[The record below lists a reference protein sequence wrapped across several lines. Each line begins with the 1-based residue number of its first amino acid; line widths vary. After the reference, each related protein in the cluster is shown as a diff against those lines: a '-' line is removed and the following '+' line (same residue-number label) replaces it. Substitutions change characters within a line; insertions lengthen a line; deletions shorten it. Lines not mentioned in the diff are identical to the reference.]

1 REPAADGAADR
12 RRACGRSAPADYRP
26 RDPADGRAHI
36 RRPRDAARTRHPRA
50 RREPAR
56 GAPPRCGR
64 RPRYRRDLLHL
75 VGARRRRGRASW
87 VRLQRDLS
95 PDGHALRAE
104 GVHGDGRRRDGKPS
118 RGGARRLHPRD
129 RRDRRPRVPA
139 GRARRAAR
147 RIRVRSPFPRAGD
160 PAARSSR
167 PWRGRARVVDAL
179 GEFFRVYQTTIG
191 VIGINALL
199 ALSVWITLYAGQLT
213 LGNAAYMA
221 IGAYGAA
228 LLGMRLGVPFPLGL
242 VLGAGLSAALAL
254 PLGLAVFR
262 LRGVYLA
269 IATIGFGEVVRVVL
283 LTLPFTGK
291 ALGLNGIPP
300 LTELWHIYLSL
311 AVVAYV
317 LWRVQGSTVG
327 RAWAAIR
334 EDEIAAASQG
344 IAIRRYKLA
353 AFVAGAAIAAWA
365 GGLSAHL
372 NFSIEPGDFGFTRA
386 VQILVFAVVGGT
398 PSVAGPIVGATL
410 LTALP
415 EILRPLKEYR
425 DIFAGLILM
434 L

>member
-1 REPAADGAADR
+1 
-12 RRACGRSAPADYRP
+12 
-26 RDPADGRAHI
+26 
-36 RRPRDAARTRHPRA
+36 
-50 RREPAR
+50 
-56 GAPPRCGR
+56 
-64 RPRYRRDLLHL
+64 
-75 VGARRRRGRASW
+75 
-87 VRLQRDLS
+87 
-95 PDGHALRAE
+95 
-104 GVHGDGRRRDGKPS
+104 
-118 RGGARRLHPRD
+118 
-129 RRDRRPRVPA
+129 
-139 GRARRAAR
+139 
-147 RIRVRSPFPRAGD
+147 
-160 PAARSSR
+160 
-167 PWRGRARVVDAL
+167 VDAIVD
-179 GEFFRVYQTTIG
+179 FFRAYQTTIG
-191 VIGINALL
+191 IIGINALL
-199 ALSVWITLYAGQLT
+199 ALSVWVTLYAGQLT
-213 LGNAAYMA
+213 LGNAAFMA
-221 IGAYGAA
+221 VGAYGAA
-228 LLGMRLGVPFPLGL
+228 LLGMRVGVPFPVGL
-242 VLGAGLSAALAL
+242 ALGALLSAALAL

-344 IAIRRYKLA
+344 VAVRRYKLA
-353 AFVAGAAIAAWA
+353 AFVTGAALAAWA

-398 PSVAGPIVGATL
+398 PSIAGPIFGATL

-415 EILRPLKEYR
+415 EVLRPLKEYR

-434 L
+434 GVIIYLPRGLVTLAELRKTRRLQEIGAADVA

>member
-1 REPAADGAADR
+1 
-12 RRACGRSAPADYRP
+12 
-26 RDPADGRAHI
+26 
-36 RRPRDAARTRHPRA
+36 
-50 RREPAR
+50 
-56 GAPPRCGR
+56 
-64 RPRYRRDLLHL
+64 
-75 VGARRRRGRASW
+75 
-87 VRLQRDLS
+87 
-95 PDGHALRAE
+95 
-104 GVHGDGRRRDGKPS
+104 
-118 RGGARRLHPRD
+118 
-129 RRDRRPRVPA
+129 
-139 GRARRAAR
+139 
-147 RIRVRSPFPRAGD
+147 
-160 PAARSSR
+160 
-167 PWRGRARVVDAL
+167 VDAL
-179 GEFFRVYQTTIG
+179 GEFVRVYQTTIG

-213 LGNAAYMA
+213 LGNAAFMA

-242 VLGAGLSAALAL
+242 VLGAGLSATLAL

-269 IATIGFGEVVRVVL
+269 IATIGFGE
-283 LTLPFTGK
+283 

-311 AVVAYV
+311 VVVAYV

-353 AFVAGAAIAAWA
+353 AFVAGAALAAWA

-386 VQILVFAVVGGT
+386 VQILVYAVVGGT
-398 PSVAGPIVGATL
+398 PSVAGPILGATL

-415 EILRPLKEYR
+415 EILRPLREYR

-434 L
+434 GVIIYLPRGLVTLAELRKTRRLQEIGAADVA

>member
-1 REPAADGAADR
+1 
-12 RRACGRSAPADYRP
+12 
-26 RDPADGRAHI
+26 
-36 RRPRDAARTRHPRA
+36 
-50 RREPAR
+50 
-56 GAPPRCGR
+56 
-64 RPRYRRDLLHL
+64 
-75 VGARRRRGRASW
+75 
-87 VRLQRDLS
+87 
-95 PDGHALRAE
+95 
-104 GVHGDGRRRDGKPS
+104 
-118 RGGARRLHPRD
+118 
-129 RRDRRPRVPA
+129 
-139 GRARRAAR
+139 
-147 RIRVRSPFPRAGD
+147 
-160 PAARSSR
+160 
-167 PWRGRARVVDAL
+167 VDAVAD
-179 GEFFRVYQTTIG
+179 FFHVYQTTIG

-199 ALSVWITLYAGQLT
+199 ALSVWVTLYAGQLT
-213 LGNAAYMA
+213 LGNAAFMG
-221 IGAYGAA
+221 IGAYGSA
-228 LLGMRLGVPFPLGL
+228 LLGMRLGVPFSVGL
-242 VLGAGLSAALAL
+242 AIGATLSAALAL

-300 LTELWHIYLSL
+300 ITELWHIYLSL

-344 IAIRRYKLA
+344 IAIRRYKLT

-372 NFSIEPGDFGFTRA
+372 NFSIEPGDFSFTRA
-386 VQILVFAVVGGT
+386 IQILVFAVVGGT
-398 PSVAGPIVGATL
+398 PSVAGPIFGATL

-415 EILRPLKEYR
+415 EVLRPLKEYR

-434 L
+434 IVIIYLPRGLVTLVELRKTRRLQEIGAADVA